1 MERGWFAHRELRVFQ
16 LFHDSIFRDKAIV
29 VSGHFGHVERCVG
42 EEEGGGGGGERR
54 NEMMDGEGK
63 RAPRVPY
70 KNAIS
75 ADGTLRELLP
85 LAAPRFCPDAFNS
98 SPFPLL
104 PATANSEIIIK
115 PTSFQ
120 WNDGN
125 YRVGCSRI
133 PVSPALFKSC
143 IGCNDRRKTDNLIS
157 HTLVSYLIVS
167 IINLPG

>member
-54 NEMMDGEGK
+54 NEMMDGERK

-85 LAAPRFCPDAFNS
+85 LASPRFCPDAFNS
-98 SPFPLL
+98 SPFPL
-104 PATANSEIIIK
+104 PR
-115 PTSFQ
+115 Q
-120 WNDGN
+120 Q
-125 YRVGCSRI
+125 
-133 PVSPALFKSC
+133 
-143 IGCNDRRKTDNLIS
+143 LIAK
-157 HTLVSYLIVS
+157 L
-167 IINLPG
+167 